1 MLRPFVVLQN
11 QAQGI
16 VPEFSAMLAAMDRF
30 NTPWRVTAAA
40 IYTAP
45 SDSRVFGS
53 LDIDVTDARHFMDG
67 KRKSGV
73 KITMVH
79 IATAVVARAVA
90 FDVPEL
96 NCFIRRGSVIGRKR
110 LNVMVPVMLGG
121 QAGMSSVLVND
132 AHARTV
138 SDLAADIR
146 QQAQK
151 SRGGEESKASQN
163 KYLLNKIPWPF
174 RRAVF
179 KLLKWLA
186 VDLGVEL
193 RRLGLTSDSFG
204 SFILSDIGSFG
215 LTSGMAALFP
225 AAKIPAV
232 IIMGKM
238 EDKPVVR
245 NGEVV
250 IRTILPL
257 TGTFD
262 HRIVD
267 GMQIGKLGRAIHRNF
282 ARPEWLDEVP
292 TDDLTDCLFGSG

>member
-1 MLRPFVVLQN
+1 
-11 QAQGI
+11 
-16 VPEFSAMLAAMDRF
+16 MDRF

-45 SDSRVFGS
+45 SDSRVYGS
-53 LDIDVTDARHFMDG
+53 LDIDVTDAKRFMDEQ
-67 KRKSGV
+67 RRTGV

-79 IATAVVARAVA
+79 LTTAVIARAVA

-96 NCFIRRGSVIGRKR
+96 NCFIRRGKVIGRRR
-110 LNVMVPVMLGG
+110 LNVMVPVMLDNQSGI
-121 QAGMSSVLVND
+121 SSVLVND
-132 AHARTV
+132 AHARPV
-138 SDLAADIR
+138 SDLASDLR
-146 QQAQK
+146 VRVRK
-151 SRGGEESKASQN
+151 SRDGNESKASKN

-174 RRAVF
+174 RRAAF
-179 KLLKWLA
+179 KFLKWLT
-186 VDLGVEL
+186 VDLGLEL
-193 RRLGLTSDSFG
+193 RPLGLSSDSFG
-204 SFILSDIGSFG
+204 SFIVSDIGSFG
-215 LTSGMAALFP
+215 LTTGMAALFP

-232 IIMGKM
+232 IIMGKI

-245 NGEVV
+245 DGEIV

-282 ARPEWLDEVP
+282 ARPEWLDGVP
-292 TDDLTDCLFGSG
+292 EKELAECLFESGQARQAESA

>member
-1 MLRPFVVLQN
+1 MLV
-11 QAQGI
+11 
-16 VPEFSAMLAAMDRF
+16 AMDRF

-45 SDSRVFGS
+45 SDSRVYGS
-53 LDIDVTDARHFMDG
+53 LDIDVTEAKRFLDA
-67 KRKSGV
+67 KRKTGV

-79 IATAVVARAVA
+79 LTTAVLARAVA

-96 NCFIRRGSVIGRKR
+96 NCFIRRGSVVGRKR
-110 LNVMVPVMLGG
+110 LNVMLPVMLDSQSGV
-121 QAGMSSVLVND
+121 SSVLVND
-132 AHARTV
+132 AHARPV
-138 SDLAADIR
+138 SDLANDIR
-146 QQAQK
+146 QQAQM
-151 SRGGEESKASQN
+151 SRSGEESKASQN
-163 KYLLNKIPWPF
+163 KYVLNKIPWPF

-179 KLLKWLA
+179 KFLKWLT
-186 VDLGVEL
+186 VDLGVEM
-193 RRLGLTSDSFG
+193 RSLGLSSDSFG
-204 SFILSDIGSFG
+204 SFIVSDIGSFG

-238 EDKPVVR
+238 EEKPVVR
-245 NGEVV
+245 DGEVV

-282 ARPEWLDEVP
+282 KKPEWLDEVP
-292 TDDLTDCLFGSG
+292 SEQLADCIFDSE

>member
-1 MLRPFVVLQN
+1 MLV
-11 QAQGI
+11 
-16 VPEFSAMLAAMDRF
+16 AMDRF

-45 SDSRVFGS
+45 SDSRVYGS
-53 LDIDVTDARHFMDG
+53 LDIDVTEAKRFMDA
-67 KRKSGV
+67 KRESGV

-79 IATAVVARAVA
+79 LTTAVLARAVA

-96 NCFIRRGSVIGRKR
+96 NCFIRRGSVVGRKR
-110 LNVMVPVMLGG
+110 LNVMVPVMLDSQSGV
-121 QAGMSSVLVND
+121 SSVLVND
-132 AHARTV
+132 AHARPV
-138 SDLAADIR
+138 SDLADDIR
-146 QQAQK
+146 EQAQM
-151 SRGGEESKASQN
+151 SRSGKESKASQN
-163 KYLLNKIPWPF
+163 KYVLNRIPWPF

-179 KLLKWLA
+179 KFIKWLT
-186 VDLGVEL
+186 VDLGVEM
-193 RRLGLTSDSFG
+193 RSLGLSSDSFG
-204 SFILSDIGSFG
+204 SFIVSDIGSFG

-238 EDKPVVR
+238 EEKPVVR
-245 NGEVV
+245 DGEVV

-282 ARPEWLDEVP
+282 KKPEWLDEVP
-292 TDDLTDCLFGSG
+292 SEQLEDCIFDSG